1 MICCQKK
8 FRMLCYRIEILLL
21 IHCKKLKIQNKQRHT
36 ATENGKKEHNNLIQ
50 FLAKLKLFR
59 FEFFNS
65 EKPIRLL
72 ETVVLVV
79 CQATVQPPPTTR
91 TCTLLSLRIF
101 SLSVVLVNVCQSL
114 YISPSVFL
122 VAYLFLPL
130 YLLNK

>member
-21 IHCKKLKIQNKQRHT
+21 IHCKKLKIQNKQS
-36 ATENGKKEHNNLIQ
+36 NIKEHKNLIH

-59 FEFFNS
+59 FEIFNS

-101 SLSVVLVNVCQSL
+101 SLSVVIVNVCQSL
-114 YISPSVFL
+114 SISPSVFL